1 MFGGFVFFGPLIMF
15 GGFAFW
21 TAIMF
26 DGYALWTEAK
36 LVFAL
41 LLSIFLEAYTCC
53 LEAFYSCAGLFLLFD
68 SSGKDG
74 NQQLQKAFAHAAGVE
89 TGTRL

>member
-1 MFGGFVFFGPLIMF
+1 MLGPLIMFGGFVFFGPLIMF

-41 LLSIFLEAYTCC
+41 LLY
-53 LEAFYSCAGLFLLFD
+53 LFSWKLTP
-68 SSGKDG
+68 
-74 NQQLQKAFAHAAGVE
+74 AA
-89 TGTRL
+89 